1 MTVRTILIAAI
12 LIVALAAHA
21 NAAQSET
28 VACTITQTVTNPDG
42 TKTSGVRFAEHCVLL
57 PVVFGADR

>member
-1 MTVRTILIAAI
+1 MTVRTILIAII
-12 LIVALAAHA
+12 LLIALSVQAA
-21 NAAQSET
+21 AAQPDPISCT
-28 VACTITQTVTNPDG
+28 VVQTVTNPDG